1 MMRCGIILR
10 TLKRAKQQNV
20 YGTTYLA
27 PYRTNKFSASSDLE
41 MQPTE
46 DSSNECRNT
55 LHPLPNLQ
63 SRGGSDLHSQI
74 SNNESELLE
83 LLKSQYSYTHELI
96 PIDEDDGDE
105 RVEHDIGEVV
115 YDTVYPIT

>member
-1 MMRCGIILR
+1 
-10 TLKRAKQQNV
+10 
-20 YGTTYLA
+20 
-27 PYRTNKFSASSDLE
+27 

-83 LLKSQYSYTHELI
+83 LLKSQYSVCEENLLTYTHELI